1 MAVDLPDE
9 GPDEGPE
16 PQRTPRPTPMTFD
29 AVAFLSQTLDN
40 GGADDGIASGF
51 PSVDTLLGGGF
62 RRGDLVVIG
71 GDVGC
76 GKSALALGMA
86 LRVTESGGA
95 VAVFSGELSAD
106 RLTERALAIQGRVR
120 VDDLR
125 HARLDDTQHATVATA
140 ALHLRE
146 RPLMLSHLPP
156 NGVSGLSDLLIEYL
170 GLDLVVVDPLQ
181 SLAVGQRAMEE
192 ELAQAMRDLKGL
204 AVRRNCVVL
213 VVSHLIHSVRGRE
226 DARPR
231 LEDFGAH
238 GAIRQLSDV
247 VLGIFREEMYDS
259 ANDVDGAAEVHVLK
273 NRGGPTGYADLY
285 FYKRWLRFEDM
296 VEPDR

>member
-9 GPDEGPE
+9 GSTTP
-16 PQRTPRPTPMTFD
+16 RAPRPTPATFD
-29 AVAFLSQTLDN
+29 AVAYLSQTLDN
-40 GGADDGIASGF
+40 GGAEDGIASGF
-51 PSVDTLLGGGF
+51 PSVDSLLGGGF
-62 RRGDLVVIG
+62 RRGDVVVIG
-71 GDVGC
+71 GDVGS

-86 LRVTESGGA
+86 LRVAEVGGA

-125 HARLDDTQHATVATA
+125 HARLDESQHATVAAA
-140 ALHLRE
+140 ALRLRE

-181 SLAVGQRAMEE
+181 SLATGHHEMEE

-213 VVSHLIHSVRGRE
+213 VVAHLIHGVRGR
-226 DARPR
+226 DDPRPR
-231 LEDFGAH
+231 LDDFGAL
-238 GAIRQLSDV
+238 GTIRQLSDV
-247 VLGIFREEMYDS
+247 VMGVFREEMYDA
-259 ANDVDGAAEVHVLK
+259 ANDVDGAAEIHVLK
-273 NRGGPTGYADLY
+273 HRGGGTGYADLY

>member
-9 GPDEGPE
+9 GSKSPSVP
-16 PQRTPRPTPMTFD
+16 PPTSSTFD
-29 AVAFLSQTLDN
+29 AVEYLSQKLNN
-40 GGADDGIASGF
+40 GGSEDGIASGF
-51 PSVDTLLGGGF
+51 PSVDALLGGGF
-62 RRGDLVVIG
+62 RRGDLVIIG

-76 GKSALALGMA
+76 GKSSLALGMS
-86 LRVTESGGA
+86 LRVAEENGA

-106 RLTERALAIQGRVR
+106 RLTERALAIQGRVK

-125 HARLDDTQHATVATA
+125 NARLDENQHATVAAA
-140 ALHLRE
+140 ALRLRE

-156 NGVSGLSDLLIEYL
+156 NGVTGLSDLLIEYL

-181 SLAVGQRAMEE
+181 SLAVGHNPQEE
-192 ELAQAMRDLKGL
+192 ELAQVLRELKGL
-204 AVRRNCVVL
+204 AVRRNCVV
-213 VVSHLIHSVRGRE
+213 VVVAHLTHSVRGR
-226 DARPR
+226 DDPRPR
-231 LEDFGAH
+231 LDDFGAL
-238 GAIRQLSDV
+238 GIVRQLSDV
-247 VLGIFREEMYDS
+247 VMSVYREEMYDA

-273 NRGGPTGYADLY
+273 NRGGGTGYADLY